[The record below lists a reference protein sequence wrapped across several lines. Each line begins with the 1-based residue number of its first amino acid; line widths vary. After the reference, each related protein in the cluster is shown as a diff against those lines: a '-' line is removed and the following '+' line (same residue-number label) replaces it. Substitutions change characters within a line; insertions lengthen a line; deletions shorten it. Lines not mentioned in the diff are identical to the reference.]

1 MIKQEGA
8 MRTGLILIVRW
19 TRTMMCSAVSV
30 SKISCSLVLR
40 IASPSPKKKNVP
52 ETNKLQIFCL
62 VVFVVTWSVSGN
74 LPVGLSATL
83 KTV

>member
-1 MIKQEGA
+1 

-19 TRTMMCSAVSV
+19 TKTMMCNAVSV
-30 SKISCSLVLR
+30 SKIGCSLVLSM
-40 IASPSPKKKNVP
+40 ASLSSKKKNVP
-52 ETNKLQIFCL
+52 ETSKLRIFCL